1 MQRSESEFCPSVI
14 LLASLAFRFLS
25 SFKRWKVKDV
35 VKVDGCGSCW
45 LLCRAYFWFLD
56 LEDAHGFEGSAEC
69 ALVDTLLQMD
79 KGTTS
84 KPASGQS
91 PQSYLH
97 PGTCQVT
104 FRRAY
109 ERLTSATKQTKEN
122 ESIHHKTLLPSR
134 VLELIFNQQEP
145 EEGLTQCDIEDH
157 WLILAFPPALCSPSV
172 SLEDEGL
179 MTQLCQVRPLRATV
193 LQSWK
198 QPCSLMDLCLCL

>member
-69 ALVDTLLQMD
+69 AL
-79 KGTTS
+79 
-84 KPASGQS
+84 
-91 PQSYLH
+91 
-97 PGTCQVT
+97 
-104 FRRAY
+104 AY